1 MLTALI
7 IGVTTDVV
15 DQVERYCGQSADVCV
30 YKTLNSYPHLHEV
43 ARLLNTYTPDVVFL
57 QLWASEENGVGPDRV
72 REVVEEIRMTR
83 PETSLIGLLPNAD
96 GPGPRIAAELGIL
109 DILIPPYRPEEV

>member
-7 IGVTTDVV
+7 IGVTTDVI
-15 DQVERYCGQSADVCV
+15 DRVERYCGQSADFCV

-43 ARLLNTYTPDVVFL
+43 ARLLNAYTPDVVFL

-83 PETSLIGLLPNAD
+83 PETSLIGLLPSAN
-96 GPGPRIAAELGIL
+96 GLGLRI
-109 DILIPPYRPEEV
+109 